1 MLPELEVP
9 QMADRSLFRRRD
21 PFWEVDGPAARR
33 ENRTRRMRAT
43 AAFFFAVTA
52 CAMTAFAWSIQLG
65 LAAAFGIAAS
75 LPF

>member
-1 MLPELEVP
+1 
-9 QMADRSLFRRRD
+9 MADRSMFRRRD

-43 AAFFFAVTA
+43 AAFFFALTA
-52 CAMTAFAWSIQLG
+52 CAMTAFAWAIQVG
-65 LAAAFGIAAS
+65 IASAFGIGAS